1 MEKYSARSRYIVIST
16 KGDSR
21 RQGKNPGLEDD
32 ELMIAAG
39 PMWAG
44 IAENRDKLTKCI
56 KTAQLAQND
65 LGSTNIS
72 PHTQFHPSWMKNIVV
87 KEIFY

>member
-1 MEKYSARSRYIVIST
+1 MLDLDILLFPQKVTLADR
-16 KGDSR
+16 D
-21 RQGKNPGLEDD
+21 KNSGLEDD

-72 PHTQFHPSWMKNIVV
+72 PHTQFHPNWMKNIVV